1 VSSLGVTDGLGLPP
15 VKSAHIIVTGV
26 GVVVTAIA
34 FEGAVQ
40 VESYWLLPGG
50 LQVPNVAE

>member
-1 VSSLGVTDGLGLPP
+1 LPP